1 MCAVFHECAL
11 VSPRLSAAVKY
22 AVGLCGNTSPW
33 NSPVPLEL
41 VRVRH
46 IPPAQSSVI
55 PVRFFLLSTN
65 IWFNPVVSCSDT
77 DQRWG
82 AGIWPGPLL
91 HTKALRLWP
100 GEGLHPART
109 HLGQVGSDCFF
120 FHPLLLQ
127 SWMCDVSCVCTES
140 CRRGKKQRPRTR
152 NLVQISAYL
161 TTFRSFRPFS
171 DIDNRWLWLKWRSQ
185 PLCMQPHLLVVCL
198 CLKKVGRTAK
208 LRK

>member
-1 MCAVFHECAL
+1 MCGVFHECAL

-22 AVGLCGNTSPW
+22 VVGLCGNTSPW

-46 IPPAQSSVI
+46 IPPAPSSVI
-55 PVRFFLLSTN
+55 PVRFFLLSTD

-77 DQRWG
+77 DQRRG

-100 GEGLHPART
+100 GEGLHPTRT

-120 FHPLLLQ
+120 FFFPPLVTVMDVRCVLCLHRILQ
-127 SWMCDVSCVCTES
+127 KT
-140 CRRGKKQRPRTR
+140 KKNSGRA
-152 NLVQISAYL
+152 LVTLCKYQLI
-161 TTFRSFRPFS
+161 
-171 DIDNRWLWLKWRSQ
+171 SQ
-185 PLCMQPHLLVVCL
+185 PFGPSALFQ
-198 CLKKVGRTAK
+198 T
-208 LRK
+208 

>member
-1 MCAVFHECAL
+1 MCGVFHKCAL

-22 AVGLCGNTSPW
+22 VVGLCGNTSPW
-33 NSPVPLEL
+33 NSPIPLEL

-46 IPPAQSSVI
+46 IPPAPSSVI

-65 IWFNPVVSCSDT
+65 IWFNPLVSCSDT

-100 GEGLHPART
+100 GEGLHPTRT

-120 FHPLLLQ
+120 FHPSYYSHGCAMCPGFAQ
-127 SWMCDVSCVCTES
+127 SPAEDEKNSG
-140 CRRGKKQRPRTR
+140 RA
-152 NLVQISAYL
+152 LVTLCKYQLISQPFGPSA
-161 TTFRSFRPFS
+161 PFS
-171 DIDNRWLWLKWRSQ
+171 DNQWLWLKWRSQ

-208 LRK
+208 LTK